1 MILSRVQ
8 MDNFLIIW
16 YYIKGFKIYHIIK
29 ESKQKICS
37 LIIERKHEKG
47 KAKAID
53 LYCRLIAERMVSNI
67 DKKHSEDDFC
77 KIKSE
82 IYKES

>member
-1 MILSRVQ
+1 M
-8 MDNFLIIW
+8 FHGIW
-16 YYIKGFKIYHIIK
+16 RRIMTK
-29 ESKQKICS
+29 ESKKKICS

-47 KAKAID
+47 KDKAID
-53 LYCRLIAERMVSNI
+53 LYCRLIAERMVRNI

-77 KIKSE
+77 NIKSE

>member
-1 MILSRVQ
+1 MMI
-8 MDNFLIIW
+8 M
-16 YYIKGFKIYHIIK
+16 IKG
-29 ESKQKICS
+29 SKQKICS

-47 KAKAID
+47 KDKAID
-53 LYCRLIAERMVSNI
+53 LYCRLIAERMVRNI

-77 KIKSE
+77 NIKSE

>member
-1 MILSRVQ
+1 MT
-8 MDNFLIIW
+8 
-16 YYIKGFKIYHIIK
+16 K

-53 LYCRLIAERMVSNI
+53 LYCRLIAERMVRNI
-67 DKKHSEDDFC
+67 DKERSEDDFC